1 MDDTTLREIET
12 GPNPSAAVIWLH
24 GLGADG
30 SDFVPI
36 VPELGLPDDAAVRFI
51 FPDAPYRAV
60 TCNGGYEM
68 RAWYDILSLSPDS
81 RRIDEAGLL
90 ESRDTVRALIA
101 REIERGI
108 PASRIFLAGF
118 SQGGAVAYLTALTH
132 PEPLAG
138 LLALSTYVP
147 SAELLRAGFNPACR
161 TLPVFTAHGSV
172 DDVVSMDLGRQAL
185 DLLRALGVQPA
196 WHAYEMGHGVCLA
209 EVQDIGDWLA
219 GRLGESGAP

>member
-1 MDDTTLREIET
+1 MDEPTLREIET
-12 GPNPSAAVIWLH
+12 GPNPSVAVIWLH

-36 VPELGLPDDAAVRFI
+36 VPELGLPDEPAVRFI

-68 RAWYDILSLSPDS
+68 RAWYDILSLAPES
-81 RRIDEAGLL
+81 RRIDETDLL

-101 REIERGI
+101 REVGRGI
-108 PASRIFLAGF
+108 PSSHIFLAGF

-147 SAELLRAGFNPACR
+147 SADLLQAGFNPACR
-161 TLPVFTAHGSV
+161 TLPVFVAHGSV
-172 DDVVSMDLGRQAL
+172 DDVVSMDLGRGAQ
-185 DLLRALGVQPA
+185 DLLLTLGMQPA
-196 WHAYEMGHGVCLA
+196 WNAYEMGHGVCLA

-219 GRLGESGAP
+219 GRLGEIGTV

>member
-1 MDDTTLREIET
+1 MDETILREIET
-12 GPNPSAAVIWLH
+12 GPNPTAAVIWLH

-68 RAWYDILSLSPDS
+68 RAWYDILSLAPES

-90 ESRDTVRALIA
+90 ESRDAVRALIA
-101 REIERGI
+101 RETGRGI

-147 SAELLRAGFNPACR
+147 SADLLQAGFNPACR
-161 TLPVFTAHGSV
+161 TLPVFAAHGSV
-172 DDVVSMDLGRQAL
+172 DDVVSMNLGRQAL
-185 DLLRALGVQPA
+185 DLLQSLGVQPA

-219 GRLGESGAP
+219 GRLGEIGAS

>member
-1 MDDTTLREIET
+1 MHETTLREIET
-12 GPNPSAAVIWLH
+12 GPNPTVAVIWLH

-36 VPELGLPDDAAVRFI
+36 VPELGLPDEPAVRFI

-68 RAWYDILSLSPDS
+68 RAWYDILSLAPES

-101 REIERGI
+101 REVGRGI
-108 PASRIFLAGF
+108 PASHIFLAGF
-118 SQGGAVAYLTALTH
+118 SQGGAVAYHTALTH

-147 SAELLRAGFNPACR
+147 SADLLQAGFNPACR
-161 TLPVFTAHGSV
+161 ALPVFVAHGSV
-172 DDVVSMDLGRQAL
+172 DDVVSMDLGRRAQ
-185 DLLRALGVQPA
+185 DLLLSLGMQPA

-219 GRLGESGAP
+219 GRLGEISPL